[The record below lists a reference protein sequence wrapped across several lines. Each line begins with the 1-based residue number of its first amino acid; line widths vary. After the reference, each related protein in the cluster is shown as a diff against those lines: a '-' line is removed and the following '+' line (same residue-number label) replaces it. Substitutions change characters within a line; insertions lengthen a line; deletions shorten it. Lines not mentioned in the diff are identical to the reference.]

1 MPTGFQEFRSSL
13 QERRLRLL
21 LARRSGTGKSA
32 TGSSIL
38 QRKHFLSRLAATAVT
53 RVCAT
58 GSCCWASWD
67 VEVLDTPDL
76 FSPEIAQADPGFE
89 ERGRCYL
96 LSAPGPHAVLLVTQ
110 LGRFTAQDLRAWRG
124 VKALFRAGTTARAI
138 VVFTRREDL
147 ARGSAAAVCARLR
160 QHCAPGAGGL
170 VQGLLLCLSQPSG

>member
-1 MPTGFQEFRSSL
+1 MLLSGSETYRPPLPTGFQEFRSAL

-21 LARRSGTGKSA
+21 LAGRSGTGKSA
-32 TGSSIL
+32 TGNSIL
-38 QRKHFLSRLAATAVT
+38 QRKHFLSRLATTAVT
-53 RVCAT
+53 RACAT

-110 LGRFTAQDLRAWRG
+110 LGRFTA
-124 VKALFRAGTTARAI
+124 
-138 VVFTRREDL
+138 
-147 ARGSAAAVCARLR
+147 
-160 QHCAPGAGGL
+160 
-170 VQGLLLCLSQPSG
+170 

>member
-1 MPTGFQEFRSSL
+1 M
-13 QERRLRLL
+13 RLL
-21 LARRSGTGKSA
+21 LAWRSGTGKS
-32 TGSSIL
+32 TRGSSIL
-38 QRKHFLSRLAATAVT
+38 PRKHFLSRLAATEVT
-53 RVCAT
+53 RACAT
-58 GSCCWASWD
+58 GSCRWASWD

-110 LGRFTAQDLRAWRG
+110 LGRFTAQDLRAWGG